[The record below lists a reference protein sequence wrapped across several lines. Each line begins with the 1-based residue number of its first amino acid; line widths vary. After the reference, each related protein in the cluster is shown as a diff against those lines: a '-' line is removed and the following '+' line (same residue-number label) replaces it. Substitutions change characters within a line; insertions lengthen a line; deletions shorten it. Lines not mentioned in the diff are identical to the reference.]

1 MATVQEKYPIVE
13 EDKYPIVEEAAA
25 EKYPVVT
32 EPEPAAFSRGQAEEM
47 LGLAEP
53 EPTPEE
59 EFQAKITAGKVRGI
73 PGGIVEAAKDIFG
86 RPFTR
91 KEARPIEERPEE
103 IRTEQPERV
112 TAEIVKGLVPG
123 VKLAE
128 EGRSPETGMGLITD
142 IAGLFGPWAIGKV
155 FKTAGGRIL
164 KEEIRAAA
172 EAGKKIPS
180 GIHGQSIR
188 KIAAAQAAMQA
199 AEEAATP
206 AAQATP
212 SKPELAQI
220 EREFQAP
227 RPPPDL
233 SGKQTGLPDK
243 NELRRA
249 LQEQGEVG
257 PQELERFLAQK
268 EAEAGGV
275 MTGSLPPAPSPKKTP
290 YREPTKVIGRE
301 PEGGITSP
309 VEVVPGPPSKPVGE
323 GWVKSGEKAAAPYGV
338 EVREAAANRSQG
350 LGYAEVK
357 KGADQ
362 GLRQHEVAHELIERA
377 QKALDPETFSA
388 TITDKISQKSWD
400 RAEREVKGWG
410 SLRRD
415 QQIDEAFAREVQYA
429 NTKQQG
435 ALLGGIDSEL
445 ARARGVRAGEEIT
458 KGIHYGPA
466 DIERVEPTTP
476 ERIRTISKH
485 KTVQADAATP
495 EWPYV
500 PTADIYLKGAKPEA
514 IITGGKTPH
523 VVDLKGK
530 KFYDLDKD
538 PSNLQ
543 SIARKLAANEGQ
555 PGNIGLQENVM
566 FNQMKAEGWD
576 GFKVPSQNQVR
587 LFTEAP
593 IIKPG
598 PPGSPGFIQVEAIRD
613 ITGTAVGATTGAMVD
628 EENAWRGGVVGG
640 ALGLVMTHGIG
651 KTLSKGK
658 YPKGTKFVKG
668 GIEVPPIREPGTPLR
683 SLEDIPPQL
692 APTKEIVGKT
702 AESMAIQGIKR
713 DPNMLFSQQ
722 VMDEVIKDPK
732 NYRQISDK
740 FGFFSPAEM
749 IRAAKGK
756 LSESAQFMQGWSEA
770 SKKLIKESPEAAQIL
785 NKIAKGK
792 IGLWDHL
799 QDWYQKVDNIRKG
812 LMVSQVATAMRNV
825 ETQGLRVMMEI
836 PEKATEAVLQKMFR
850 TKDTVKWSD
859 GLEEVMGLFHRNKK
873 FADEALANYPKEY
886 SRMFGTFS
894 SDVSTIAGK
903 GWSYANKGVEV
914 LNVLN
919 RGQEFMIRRAVMM
932 GELNAVARNKGLDL
946 AKMMKEGASLSDILS
961 AKEAEALVDKS
972 LEITFAKNPEY
983 GSMAQ
988 KFISAMHFPGASY
1001 VVPFP
1006 RFMVN
1011 ALKFNFEYSP
1021 AGFVKLVKPSE
1032 WAKMGQGDFK
1042 TIARASIGS
1051 AMFYGAYQIRN
1062 SEYAGDL
1069 PWEFKWGAKDQITG
1083 EQTVWDTRAYNPFM
1097 NYFVMADLTKRWSE
1111 NRWHTVTAS
1120 MVAQGLLGTSMKMRT
1135 VGTIVDDVLQ
1145 GLWNASGEEGDN
1157 DQKRTQRLREYAGDL
1172 VGSWSVPMQTVKDLY
1187 DVFEASPYFDKSE
1200 SPIAQEFTTK
1210 VPGYAGEPL
1219 YSPTSA
1225 GPIMRE
1231 APAKRQL
1238 AGVSLKT
1245 KNVFQQELDRFGV
1258 KASDIFKSTGIREAD
1273 NIIKKSMGTMSQ
1285 ELVVPFI
1292 QSSDYKELDKEEQ
1305 DYILR
1310 EIAKDLRINARQEL
1324 DETRPDLALR
1334 LKAGKIPA
1342 VEKRL
1347 YKSQGL
1353 DINKEIEAALK

>member
-1 MATVQEKYPIVE
+1 MSVWDDAEKKVTPKSVWDQAAIQAETSVW
-13 EDKYPIVEEAAA
+13 DRAA
-25 EKYPVVT
+25 EGLAT
-32 EPEPAAFSRGQAEEM
+32 FSRGQAEEM

-123 VKLAE
+123 VRMIE

-142 IAGLFGPWAIGKV
+142 IAGLFGPGVIGKV

-180 GIHGQSIR
+180 GIHGQPMR
-188 KIAAAQAAMQA
+188 KIAAAQA

-212 SKPELAQI
+212 SKSELAQI

-233 SGKQTGLPDK
+233 SGKTTGLPDK

-257 PQELERFLAQK
+257 PRELDRFLAQK
-268 EAEAGGV
+268 EAEAQGI
-275 MTGSLPPAPSPKKTP
+275 MTGSLPPIPPPKKTP
-290 YREPTKVIGRE
+290 YRELARVIGRE
-301 PEGGITSP
+301 PEGGVTSP

-323 GWVKSGEKAAAPYGV
+323 GWVKSGE
-338 EVREAAANRSQG
+338 EAAHKF
-350 LGYAEVK
+350 EVP
-357 KGADQ
+357 
-362 GLRQHEVAHELIERA
+362 
-377 QKALDPETFSA
+377 PEYEGTAKFTA
-388 TITDKISQKSWD
+388 
-400 RAEREVKGWG
+400 
-410 SLRRD
+410 RRNP
-415 QQIDEAFAREVQYA
+415 E
-429 NTKQQG
+429 
-435 ALLGGIDSEL
+435 
-445 ARARGVRAGEEIT
+445 EEIT
-458 KGIHYGPA
+458 VFHGEYGKPREFYA
-466 DIERVEPTTP
+466 GTP
-476 ERIRTISKH
+476 ETPFYVSQDPKIARQFGP
-485 KTVQADAATP
+485 TVTEFKVKVKDLQASP
-495 EWPYV
+495 ELRHPGAV
-500 PTADIYLKGAKPEA
+500 TTADELFGDVPESLRLTNYSLSMGESQA
-514 IITGGKTPH
+514 VFEGGKLTPTRI
-523 VVDLKGK
+523 VSQGMVKG
-530 KFYDLDKD
+530 
-538 PSNLQ
+538 
-543 SIARKLAANEGQ
+543 
-555 PGNIGLQENVM
+555 
-566 FNQMKAEGWD
+566 
-576 GFKVPSQNQVR
+576 
-587 LFTEAP
+587 EAP
-593 IIKPG
+593 IKLG
-598 PPGSPGFIQVEAIRD
+598 PSGSPGFIQVEAIRD

-640 ALGLVMTHGIG
+640 AMGLVMTHGIG
-651 KTLSKGK
+651 RALSKGK

-668 GIEVPPIREPGTPLR
+668 GIEVPPIKEPGIPTRPL
-683 SLEDIPPQL
+683 EAIPPQL
-692 APTKEIVGKT
+692 APTQELTGKAT
-702 AESMAIQGIKR
+702 EAMVAKGVKR
-713 DPNMLFSQQ
+713 DPNMLMSQQ
-722 VMDEVIKDPK
+722 IMDEVIANPGNVQAIAHSWGFDNPTKMMQMASEK
-732 NYRQISDK
+732 VSDAARYMQV
-740 FGFFSPAEM
+740 FSA
-749 IRAAKGK
+749 AAKR
-756 LSESAQFMQGWSEA
+756 LEA
-770 SKKLIKESPEAAQIL
+770 TDPALAKIL
-785 NKIAKGK
+785 DK
-792 IGLWDHL
+792 IGKREPGAWDHF

-825 ETQGLRVMMEI
+825 ETQGLRVLMEI
-836 PEKATEAVLQKMFR
+836 PEKAIEAVLQKMFR
-850 TKDTVKWSD
+850 TKDTVKWDD
-859 GLEEVMGLFHRNKK
+859 GLQEVLGLFHRNKK
-873 FADEALANYPKEY
+873 FADNVLANYPKEY

-946 AKMMKEGASLSDILS
+946 AKMMKEGASLSEILS
-961 AKEAEALVDKS
+961 AKEAHALVDKS

-1051 AMFYGAYQIRN
+1051 AMFYAAYQVRN
-1062 SEYAGDL
+1062 SEYAGEL
-1069 PWEFKWGAKDQITG
+1069 PWEIWTGKVNPETG
-1083 EQTVWDTRAYNPFM
+1083 EKVYWDTRAYNPFM
-1097 NYFVMADLTKRWSE
+1097 NMFVMADIVKRIKEGRS
-1111 NRWHTVTAS
+1111 HTVNSS
-1120 MVAQGLLGTSMKMRT
+1120 MIAQGFLGQTLKMRAAGIVVDDALQGLLGD
-1135 VGTIVDDVLQ
+1135 GDDKKLQ
-1145 GLWNASGEEGDN
+1145 
-1157 DQKRTQRLREYAGDL
+1157 QRLAEFGGAA
-1172 VGSWSVPMQTVKDLY
+1172 VGSWAVPMQTVKDLY
-1187 DVFEASPYFDKSE
+1187 DGFEASPYFDKSA
-1200 SPIAQEFTTK
+1200 SPLAQEFTTK
-1210 VPGYAGEPL
+1210 VPGYAGETL
-1219 YSPTSA
+1219 ASPTHE
-1225 GPIMRE
+1225 GPVMRE
-1231 APAKRQL
+1231 APALRQL
-1238 AGVSLKT
+1238 TGVSLKT
-1245 KNVFQQELDRFGV
+1245 KNVFEQELDKFGV
-1258 KASDIFKSTGIREAD
+1258 KAADVFKSTGIREAD